1 MNGDVE
7 MSNEK
12 KNLISLSE
20 LDQLT
25 HRCLTIM
32 SLMDRLAGRV
42 QNGAPEDDDPGKDN
56 DMQHAARMAR
66 ELMGSV
72 RKIKLASLMYE
83 RTLICVSG
91 MQGAGKTTLMKHF
104 YGLDDDC
111 LNISLERGEEIP
123 VFITEKKDMT
133 ADKKPE
139 LYAIQIMKDAH
150 GEYHQQEL
158 EMSPEEFRNASKG
171 TNAATLYLELRVP
184 YKHTRNEKTS
194 FVLLPGFEAR
204 KSYRETLVDFAISSS
219 NAAIFAF
226 DGRLLSQQD
235 NYRHLKDLAEK
246 FGAHIIY
253 AITRSDSAVDGNAA
267 VRETFMQE
275 MKIENK
281 NQVVCTGAYAEPE
294 MNEEWI
300 RQLYN
305 AIVLYGYPSIRSQE
319 NNIDYLKDE
328 IDVIRGKLS
337 EIEEILETTD
347 DGDIVSHANDKLLR
361 QFDEALANQVKQ
373 YQTKLKEEY
382 GKGAKKSREM
392 LSRKFD
398 EQNGKLHSLRK
409 AILGVSKADME
420 AAEQIVKDSLYEHE
434 EGYTCKRVLVPE
446 RCRMEALKKSLRTL
460 EDPQNASLPKLL
472 SIDEDVHGQRHL
484 TKDNKQNL
492 EVPQS
497 LYSLLQKPSGKN
509 EPSFV
514 PENVSSRRLMA
525 SLVEIGTYYYSMSCY
540 DAMAKD
546 IGAEEY
552 KPCEGRQISWE
563 EVEQSAKSASDFVLG
578 VGAAA
583 AGLHDAGR
591 TSKEAGGEITEEQR
605 KTSEMLYDN
614 YQQSS
619 SVQKFSVGLAGMT
632 GMDLIGDAQL
642 NLIPQIASSFGVSVG
657 VVATVAGG
665 ALAAGAAIAI
675 GRDITRI
682 QCDDYGRARVALD
695 TIYDKLEEDAI
706 EDYKAKMAMIRGRL
720 EENLIDTDSSSRKT
734 QQIYN
739 VKKQI
744 NAARDLL
751 DELADRCTEKLEEN
765 FL

>member
-12 KNLISLSE
+12 KELISLSE

-32 SLMDRLAGRV
+32 SLMDRLAGHV

-123 VFITEKKDMT
+123 VFITEKEDMT

-139 LYAIQIMKDAH
+139 LYAIRIMKDAN
-150 GEYHQQEL
+150 GEYHQQEV

-171 TNAATLYLELRVP
+171 TDAATLYLELRVP
-184 YKHTRNEKTS
+184 YKHTGNEKTS

-219 NAAIFAF
+219 DAAIFAF

-235 NYRHLKDLAEK
+235 NYRHLKELAEK

-267 VRETFMQE
+267 VRETFRQE
-275 MKIENK
+275 MKIKNE
-281 NQVVCTGAYAEPE
+281 NQVVCTGAYAEPK

-300 RQLYN
+300 RQLAN
-305 AIVLYGYPSIRSQE
+305 AINLYGCTSIRSQE

-382 GKGAKKSREM
+382 GEGAKKSRDM

-420 AAEQIVKDSLYEHE
+420 AAEQIVKDSLYENG

-472 SIDEDVHGQRHL
+472 SIDEDEHGQRYL
-484 TKDNKQNL
+484 TEDKQNL

-497 LYSLLQKPSGKN
+497 LYSLIQKPSGKN

-514 PENVSSRRLMA
+514 PENVSSRQLMA

-552 KPCEGRQISWE
+552 KPCEDQISWE
-563 EVEQSAKSASDFVLG
+563 EVEQSAKRASDFVLG

-583 AGLHDAGR
+583 ARLHDAGR

-605 KTSEMLYDN
+605 KTSEMLCDN

-619 SVQKFSVGLAGMT
+619 SVQKFSVGLVGMT
-632 GMDLIGDAQL
+632 GMDLIGDAKL

-695 TIYDKLEEDAI
+695 TIYDKLEEDAV

-720 EENLIDTDSSSRKT
+720 EENLIDMDSSSRKT

>member
-12 KNLISLSE
+12 KELISLSE

-219 NAAIFAF
+219 DAAIFAF

-235 NYRHLKDLAEK
+235 NYRHLKELAEK

-552 KPCEGRQISWE
+552 KPCEGQISWE

>member
-1 MNGDVE
+1 

-12 KNLISLSE
+12 KELISLSE

-66 ELMGSV
+66 ELMDSV
-72 RKIKLASLMYE
+72 RKIKIASLMYE

-123 VFITEKKDMT
+123 VFITEKEGMP

-139 LYAIQIMKDAH
+139 LYAIRIMKDAH

-158 EMSPEEFRNASKG
+158 EMSPEEFRDASKG
-171 TNAATLYLELRVP
+171 KNAATLYLELRVP
-184 YKHTRNEKTS
+184 YKHTTNEKTS

-219 NAAIFAF
+219 DAAIFAF

-235 NYRHLKDLAEK
+235 NYRHLKELAEK

-253 AITRSDSAVDGNAA
+253 AITRSDSAVDGNAT

-275 MKIENK
+275 MKIENE

-300 RQLYN
+300 RQLAN
-305 AIVLYGYPSIRSQE
+305 AINLYGCTSIRSQE

-382 GKGAKKSREM
+382 GKGAKKSQDM
-392 LSRKFD
+392 LSHKFD
-398 EQNGKLHSLRK
+398 ERNGKLHSLRK

-460 EDPQNASLPKLL
+460 ENPQNASLPKLL
-472 SIDEDVHGQRHL
+472 SIDEDVHGQRYL
-484 TKDNKQNL
+484 TDDKQNL

-552 KPCEGRQISWE
+552 KPCEDQISWE
-563 EVEQSAKSASDFVLG
+563 NVEQSAKHASDFVLG

-583 AGLHDAGR
+583 ARLHDAGR

-605 KTSEMLYDN
+605 KTSEMLCDN

-619 SVQKFSVGLAGMT
+619 SVQKFSVGLVGMT

-642 NLIPQIASSFGVSVG
+642 NLIPQIASSFGVSIG

-695 TIYDKLEEDAI
+695 TIYDKLEEDAV

>member
-12 KNLISLSE
+12 KELISLSE

-72 RKIKLASLMYE
+72 RKIKIASLMYE

-123 VFITEKKDMT
+123 VFITEKEGMP

-139 LYAIQIMKDAH
+139 LYAIRIMKDAH

-158 EMSPEEFRNASKG
+158 EMSPEEFRDASKG
-171 TNAATLYLELRVP
+171 KNAATLYLELRVP
-184 YKHTRNEKTS
+184 YKHTTNEKTS

-219 NAAIFAF
+219 DAAIFAF

-235 NYRHLKDLAEK
+235 NYRHLKELAEK

-275 MKIENK
+275 MKIENE

-300 RQLYN
+300 RQLAN
-305 AIVLYGYPSIRSQE
+305 AINLYGCTSIRSQE

-382 GKGAKKSREM
+382 GKGAKKSQDM
-392 LSRKFD
+392 LSHKFD
-398 EQNGKLHSLRK
+398 ERNGKLHSLRK

-460 EDPQNASLPKLL
+460 ENPQNASLPKLL
-472 SIDEDVHGQRHL
+472 SIDEDVHGQRYL
-484 TKDNKQNL
+484 TDDKQNL

-552 KPCEGRQISWE
+552 KPCEDQISWE
-563 EVEQSAKSASDFVLG
+563 NVEQSAKHASDFVLG

-583 AGLHDAGR
+583 ARLHDAGR

-605 KTSEMLYDN
+605 KNE
-614 YQQSS
+614 
-619 SVQKFSVGLAGMT
+619 
-632 GMDLIGDAQL
+632 
-642 NLIPQIASSFGVSVG
+642 
-657 VVATVAGG
+657 
-665 ALAAGAAIAI
+665 
-675 GRDITRI
+675 
-682 QCDDYGRARVALD
+682 
-695 TIYDKLEEDAI
+695 
-706 EDYKAKMAMIRGRL
+706 
-720 EENLIDTDSSSRKT
+720 
-734 QQIYN
+734 
-739 VKKQI
+739 
-744 NAARDLL
+744 
-751 DELADRCTEKLEEN
+751 
-765 FL
+765 

>member
-32 SLMDRLAGRV
+32 SLMDRLVGRV

-123 VFITEKKDMT
+123 VFITEKEDMT

-139 LYAIQIMKDAH
+139 LYAIQIMKDTH

-235 NYRHLKDLAEK
+235 NYRHLKELAEK

-275 MKIENK
+275 MKIENE
-281 NQVVCTGAYAEPE
+281 NQVVCTGAYVEPK

-305 AIVLYGYPSIRSQE
+305 AIILYGCPSIRSQE

-382 GKGAKKSREM
+382 EKGAEKSRDM
-392 LSRKFD
+392 LSKKFD
-398 EQNGKLHSLRK
+398 ERNGKLHSLRK

-472 SIDEDVHGQRHL
+472 SIDENEDGHRYL
-484 TKDNKQNL
+484 TKDKQNL

-514 PENVSSRRLMA
+514 PENVSSRKLMA

-552 KPCEGRQISWE
+552 KPCEDQISWE

-583 AGLHDAGR
+583 ARLHDAGR

-695 TIYDKLEEDAI
+695 TIYDKLEEDAV

>member
-12 KNLISLSE
+12 KELISLSE

-32 SLMDRLAGRV
+32 SLMDRLAGYV

-139 LYAIQIMKDAH
+139 LYAIQIMKDEK

-158 EMSPEEFRNASKG
+158 EMSPEEFRDASKG

-219 NAAIFAF
+219 DAAIFAF

-235 NYRHLKDLAEK
+235 NYRHLKELAEK

-275 MKIENK
+275 MKIENE

-300 RQLYN
+300 RQLCN
-305 AIVLYGYPSIRSQE
+305 AINLYGCTSIRSQE

-347 DGDIVSHANDKLLR
+347 DGDIVSHTNDKLLR

-382 GKGAKKSREM
+382 GKGAEKSRAM
-392 LSRKFD
+392 LSPKFD
-398 EQNGKLHSLRK
+398 ARNGKLHSLRK

-420 AAEQIVKDSLYEHE
+420 AAEQIVKDSLYENE

-472 SIDEDVHGQRHL
+472 SIDENEDGHRYL
-484 TKDNKQNL
+484 TDDEQNL
-492 EVPQS
+492 EVPQT
-497 LYSLLQKPSGKN
+497 LYSLIQKPSGKN

-552 KPCEGRQISWE
+552 KPCEDQISWE
-563 EVEQSAKSASDFVLG
+563 DVEQSAKHASDFVLG

-583 AGLHDAGR
+583 ARLHDAGR

-605 KTSEMLYDN
+605 KTSEILCDN

-619 SVQKFSVGLAGMT
+619 SVQKFSVGLVGMT
-632 GMDLIGDAQL
+632 GMDLIGDAKL
-642 NLIPQIASSFGVSVG
+642 NLIPQIASSFGVSIG

-695 TIYDKLEEDAI
+695 TIYDKLEEDAV

>member
-12 KNLISLSE
+12 KELISLSE

-32 SLMDRLAGRV
+32 SLMDRLAGCV

-123 VFITEKKDMT
+123 VFITEKEDMT

-139 LYAIQIMKDAH
+139 LYAIQIMKDTH

-235 NYRHLKDLAEK
+235 NYRHLKELAEK

-275 MKIENK
+275 MKIENE
-281 NQVVCTGAYAEPE
+281 NQVVCTGAYVEPK

-305 AIVLYGYPSIRSQE
+305 AIILYGCPSIRSQE

-382 GKGAKKSREM
+382 EKGAEKSRDM
-392 LSRKFD
+392 LSKKFD
-398 EQNGKLHSLRK
+398 ERNGKLHSLRK

-472 SIDEDVHGQRHL
+472 SIDENEDGHRYL
-484 TKDNKQNL
+484 TKDKQNL

-514 PENVSSRRLMA
+514 PENVSSRKLMA

-552 KPCEGRQISWE
+552 KPCEDQISWE

-583 AGLHDAGR
+583 ARLHDAGR

-695 TIYDKLEEDAI
+695 TIYDKLEEDAV

>member
-1 MNGDVE
+1 

-382 GKGAKKSREM
+382 GKGAKKSRDM
-392 LSRKFD
+392 LSHKFD
-398 EQNGKLHSLRK
+398 ERNGKLHSLRK

>member
-12 KNLISLSE
+12 KELISLSE

-42 QNGAPEDDDPGKDN
+42 QNDAPEDDDPGKDN

-123 VFITEKKDMT
+123 VFITEKEDMT

-139 LYAIQIMKDAH
+139 LYAIRIMKDAH

-171 TNAATLYLELRVP
+171 TDAATLYLELRVP

-219 NAAIFAF
+219 DAAIFAF

-235 NYRHLKDLAEK
+235 NYRHLKELAEK

-267 VRETFMQE
+267 VRETFIQE

-294 MNEEWI
+294 MNEDWI
-300 RQLYN
+300 QQLAN
-305 AIVLYGYPSIRSQE
+305 AINLYGCTSIRSQE

-420 AAEQIVKDSLYEHE
+420 AAEQIVKDSLYENE

-472 SIDEDVHGQRHL
+472 SIDEDAHGQRYL
-484 TKDNKQNL
+484 TEDKQNL

-497 LYSLLQKPSGKN
+497 LYSLIQKPSGKN

-514 PENVSSRRLMA
+514 PENVSSRQLMA

-552 KPCEGRQISWE
+552 KPCEDQISWE
-563 EVEQSAKSASDFVLG
+563 EVEQSAKRASDFVLG

-583 AGLHDAGR
+583 ARLHDAGR

-605 KTSEMLYDN
+605 KTSEMLCDN

-619 SVQKFSVGLAGMT
+619 SVQKFSVGLVGMT
-632 GMDLIGDAQL
+632 GMDLIGDAKL

-695 TIYDKLEEDAI
+695 TIYDKLEEDAV

>member
-1 MNGDVE
+1 

-12 KNLISLSE
+12 KELISLSE

-72 RKIKLASLMYE
+72 RKIKIASLMYE

-123 VFITEKKDMT
+123 VFITEKEGMP

-139 LYAIQIMKDAH
+139 LYAIRIMKDAH

-158 EMSPEEFRNASKG
+158 EMSPEEFRDASKG
-171 TNAATLYLELRVP
+171 KNAATLYLELRVP
-184 YKHTRNEKTS
+184 YKHTTNEKTS

-219 NAAIFAF
+219 DAAIFAF

-235 NYRHLKDLAEK
+235 NYRHLKELAEK

-275 MKIENK
+275 MKIENE

-300 RQLYN
+300 RQLAN
-305 AIVLYGYPSIRSQE
+305 AINLYGCTSIRSQE

-382 GKGAKKSREM
+382 GKGAKKSQDM
-392 LSRKFD
+392 LSHKFD
-398 EQNGKLHSLRK
+398 ERNGKLHSLRK

-460 EDPQNASLPKLL
+460 ENPQNASLPKLL
-472 SIDEDVHGQRHL
+472 SIDEDVHGQRYL
-484 TKDNKQNL
+484 TDDKQNL

-552 KPCEGRQISWE
+552 KPCEDQISWE
-563 EVEQSAKSASDFVLG
+563 NVEQSAKHASDFVLG

-583 AGLHDAGR
+583 ARLHDAGR
-591 TSKEAGGEITEEQR
+591 TSKEAGGEITEEQ
-605 KTSEMLYDN
+605 
-614 YQQSS
+614 
-619 SVQKFSVGLAGMT
+619 
-632 GMDLIGDAQL
+632 
-642 NLIPQIASSFGVSVG
+642 
-657 VVATVAGG
+657 
-665 ALAAGAAIAI
+665 
-675 GRDITRI
+675 
-682 QCDDYGRARVALD
+682 
-695 TIYDKLEEDAI
+695 
-706 EDYKAKMAMIRGRL
+706 
-720 EENLIDTDSSSRKT
+720 
-734 QQIYN
+734 
-739 VKKQI
+739 
-744 NAARDLL
+744 
-751 DELADRCTEKLEEN
+751 
-765 FL
+765 

>member
-12 KNLISLSE
+12 KELISLSE

-32 SLMDRLAGRV
+32 SLMDRLAGCV

-123 VFITEKKDMT
+123 VFITEKDDMP

-139 LYAIQIMKDAH
+139 LYAIRIMKDEK

-158 EMSPEEFRNASKG
+158 EMSPEEFRDASKG
-171 TNAATLYLELRVP
+171 KDAATLYLELRVP
-184 YKHTRNEKTS
+184 HKHAGNEKTS

-235 NYRHLKDLAEK
+235 NYRHLKELAEK

-275 MKIENK
+275 MKIENE
-281 NQVVCTGAYAEPE
+281 NQVVCTGAYTEPK

-300 RQLYN
+300 RQLHN
-305 AIVLYGYPSIRSQE
+305 AIILYGRPSIGSQE

-382 GKGAKKSREM
+382 GEGAKKSQAM
-392 LSRKFD
+392 LSHKFD
-398 EQNGKLHSLRK
+398 ERNGKLHSLRK

-420 AAEQIVKDSLYEHE
+420 AAEQIVKDSLYENE

-472 SIDEDVHGQRHL
+472 SIDEDAHGQRYL
-484 TKDNKQNL
+484 TDNKQNL

-497 LYSLLQKPSGKN
+497 LYSLIQKPSGKN

-514 PENVSSRRLMA
+514 PENVSSRQLMA

-552 KPCEGRQISWE
+552 KPCEDQISWE
-563 EVEQSAKSASDFVLG
+563 EVEQSAKRASDFVLG

-583 AGLHDAGR
+583 ARLHDAGR

-605 KTSEMLYDN
+605 KTSEMLCDN

-619 SVQKFSVGLAGMT
+619 SVQKFSVGLVGMT
-632 GMDLIGDAQL
+632 GMDLIGDAKL
-642 NLIPQIASSFGVSVG
+642 NLIPQIASSFGVSIG

-720 EENLIDTDSSSRKT
+720 EENLIDMDSSSRKT

>member
-1 MNGDVE
+1 

-12 KNLISLSE
+12 KELISLSE

-72 RKIKLASLMYE
+72 RKIKIASLMYE

-123 VFITEKKDMT
+123 VFITEKEGMP

-139 LYAIQIMKDAH
+139 LYAIRIMKDAH

-158 EMSPEEFRNASKG
+158 EMSPEEFRDASKG
-171 TNAATLYLELRVP
+171 KNAATLYLELRVP
-184 YKHTRNEKTS
+184 YKHTTNEKTS

-219 NAAIFAF
+219 DAAIFAF

-235 NYRHLKDLAEK
+235 NYRHLKELAEK

-275 MKIENK
+275 MKIENE

-300 RQLYN
+300 RQLAN
-305 AIVLYGYPSIRSQE
+305 AINLYGCTSIRSQE

-382 GKGAKKSREM
+382 GKGAKKSQDM
-392 LSRKFD
+392 LSHKFD
-398 EQNGKLHSLRK
+398 ERNGKLHSLRK

-460 EDPQNASLPKLL
+460 ENPQNASLPKLL
-472 SIDEDVHGQRHL
+472 SIDEDVHGQRYL
-484 TKDNKQNL
+484 TDDKQNL

-552 KPCEGRQISWE
+552 KPCEDHISWE
-563 EVEQSAKSASDFVLG
+563 NVEQSAKHASDFVLG

-583 AGLHDAGR
+583 ARLHDAGR

-605 KTSEMLYDN
+605 KTSEMLCDN

-619 SVQKFSVGLAGMT
+619 SVQKFSVGLVGMT

-642 NLIPQIASSFGVSVG
+642 NLIPQIASSFGVSIG

-695 TIYDKLEEDAI
+695 TIYDKLEEDAV

>member
-1 MNGDVE
+1 

-123 VFITEKKDMT
+123 VFITEKEDMT

-139 LYAIQIMKDAH
+139 LYAIQIMKDTH

-235 NYRHLKDLAEK
+235 NYRHLKELAEK

-275 MKIENK
+275 MKIENE
-281 NQVVCTGAYAEPE
+281 NQVVCTGAYVEPK

-305 AIVLYGYPSIRSQE
+305 AIILYGCPSIRSQE

-382 GKGAKKSREM
+382 EKGAEKSRDM
-392 LSRKFD
+392 LSKKFD
-398 EQNGKLHSLRK
+398 ERNGKLHSLRK

-472 SIDEDVHGQRHL
+472 SIDENEDGHRYL
-484 TKDNKQNL
+484 TKDKQNL

-514 PENVSSRRLMA
+514 PENVSSRKLMA

-552 KPCEGRQISWE
+552 KPCEDQISWE

-583 AGLHDAGR
+583 ARLHDAGR

-695 TIYDKLEEDAI
+695 TIYDKLEEDAV

>member
-12 KNLISLSE
+12 KELISLSE

-42 QNGAPEDDDPGKDN
+42 QNDAPEDDDPGKDN

-123 VFITEKKDMT
+123 VFITEKEDMT

-139 LYAIQIMKDAH
+139 LYAIRIMKDAH

-171 TNAATLYLELRVP
+171 TDAATLYLELRVP

-219 NAAIFAF
+219 DAAIFAF

-235 NYRHLKDLAEK
+235 NYRHLKELAEK

-294 MNEEWI
+294 MNEDWI
-300 RQLYN
+300 QQLAN
-305 AIVLYGYPSIRSQE
+305 AINLYGCTSIRSQE

-420 AAEQIVKDSLYEHE
+420 AAEQIVKDSLYENE

-472 SIDEDVHGQRHL
+472 SIDEDAHGQRYL
-484 TKDNKQNL
+484 TEDKQNL

-497 LYSLLQKPSGKN
+497 LYSLIQKPSGKN

-514 PENVSSRRLMA
+514 PENVSSRQLMA

-552 KPCEGRQISWE
+552 KPCEDQFSWE
-563 EVEQSAKSASDFVLG
+563 EVEQSAKRASDFVLG

-583 AGLHDAGR
+583 ARLHDAGR

-605 KTSEMLYDN
+605 KTSEMLCDN

-619 SVQKFSVGLAGMT
+619 SVQKFSVGLVGMT
-632 GMDLIGDAQL
+632 GMDLIGDAKL

-695 TIYDKLEEDAI
+695 TIYDKLEEDAV

>member
-1 MNGDVE
+1 

-12 KNLISLSE
+12 KELISLSE

-32 SLMDRLAGRV
+32 SLMDRLAGHV

-123 VFITEKKDMT
+123 VFITEKEDMT

-139 LYAIQIMKDAH
+139 LYAIQIMKDAN

-184 YKHTRNEKTS
+184 YKHTGNEKTS

-219 NAAIFAF
+219 DAAIFAF

-235 NYRHLKDLAEK
+235 NYRHLKELAEK

-275 MKIENK
+275 MKIENE
-281 NQVVCTGAYAEPE
+281 NQVVCTGAYAEPK

-300 RQLYN
+300 RQLAN
-305 AIVLYGYPSIRSQE
+305 AINLYGCTSIRSQE

-382 GKGAKKSREM
+382 GKGAEKSRAM
-392 LSRKFD
+392 LSPKFD
-398 EQNGKLHSLRK
+398 ERNGKLHSLRK

-420 AAEQIVKDSLYEHE
+420 AAEQIVKDSLYENE

-446 RCRMEALKKSLRTL
+446 RCRMEALKQSLRTL
-460 EDPQNASLPKLL
+460 ENPQNASLPKLL
-472 SIDEDVHGQRHL
+472 SIDENEDGHRYL
-484 TKDNKQNL
+484 TKDKQNL

-514 PENVSSRRLMA
+514 PENVSSRKLMA

-552 KPCEGRQISWE
+552 KPCEDQISWE
-563 EVEQSAKSASDFVLG
+563 DVEQSAKRASDFVLG

-583 AGLHDAGR
+583 ARLHDAGR
-591 TSKEAGGEITEEQR
+591 TSKETGGEITEEQR
-605 KTSEMLYDN
+605 KTSEMLCDN

-619 SVQKFSVGLAGMT
+619 SVQKFSVGLVGMT

-642 NLIPQIASSFGVSVG
+642 NLIPQIASSFGVSIG

-665 ALAAGAAIAI
+665 ALAAGAAVAI

>member
-1 MNGDVE
+1 

-12 KNLISLSE
+12 KELISLSE

-72 RKIKLASLMYE
+72 RKIKIASLMYE

-123 VFITEKKDMT
+123 VFITEKEGMP

-139 LYAIQIMKDAH
+139 LYAIRIMKDAH

-158 EMSPEEFRNASKG
+158 EMSPEEFRDASKG
-171 TNAATLYLELRVP
+171 KNAATLYLELRVP
-184 YKHTRNEKTS
+184 YKHTTNEKTS

-219 NAAIFAF
+219 DAAIFAF

-235 NYRHLKDLAEK
+235 NYRHLKELAEK

-275 MKIENK
+275 MKIENE

-300 RQLYN
+300 RQLAN
-305 AIVLYGYPSIRSQE
+305 AINLYGCTSIRSQE

-382 GKGAKKSREM
+382 GKGAKKSQDM
-392 LSRKFD
+392 LSHKFD
-398 EQNGKLHSLRK
+398 ERNGKLHSLRK

-460 EDPQNASLPKLL
+460 ENPQNASLPKLL
-472 SIDEDVHGQRHL
+472 SIDEDVPAFFFFQ
-484 TKDNKQNL
+484 Q
-492 EVPQS
+492 
-497 LYSLLQKPSGKN
+497 
-509 EPSFV
+509 
-514 PENVSSRRLMA
+514 
-525 SLVEIGTYYYSMSCY
+525 
-540 DAMAKD
+540 
-546 IGAEEY
+546 
-552 KPCEGRQISWE
+552 
-563 EVEQSAKSASDFVLG
+563 
-578 VGAAA
+578 
-583 AGLHDAGR
+583 LH
-591 TSKEAGGEITEEQR
+591 
-605 KTSEMLYDN
+605 
-614 YQQSS
+614 
-619 SVQKFSVGLAGMT
+619 
-632 GMDLIGDAQL
+632 
-642 NLIPQIASSFGVSVG
+642 
-657 VVATVAGG
+657 
-665 ALAAGAAIAI
+665 
-675 GRDITRI
+675 
-682 QCDDYGRARVALD
+682 RAV
-695 TIYDKLEEDAI
+695 
-706 EDYKAKMAMIRGRL
+706 
-720 EENLIDTDSSSRKT
+720 
-734 QQIYN
+734 
-739 VKKQI
+739 
-744 NAARDLL
+744 
-751 DELADRCTEKLEEN
+751 
-765 FL
+765 

>member
-1 MNGDVE
+1 

-12 KNLISLSE
+12 KELISLSE

-32 SLMDRLAGRV
+32 SLMDRLAGCV

-123 VFITEKKDMT
+123 VFITEKEDMT

-139 LYAIQIMKDAH
+139 LYAIQIMKDTH

-235 NYRHLKDLAEK
+235 NYRHLKELAEK

-275 MKIENK
+275 MKIENE
-281 NQVVCTGAYAEPE
+281 NQVVCTGAYVEPK

-305 AIVLYGYPSIRSQE
+305 AIILYGCPSIRSQE

-382 GKGAKKSREM
+382 EKGAEKSRDM
-392 LSRKFD
+392 LSKKFD
-398 EQNGKLHSLRK
+398 ERNGKLHSLRK

-472 SIDEDVHGQRHL
+472 SIDENEDGHRYL
-484 TKDNKQNL
+484 TKDKQNL

-514 PENVSSRRLMA
+514 PENVSSRKLMA

-552 KPCEGRQISWE
+552 KPCEDQISWE

-583 AGLHDAGR
+583 ARLHDAGR

-665 ALAAGAAIAI
+665 ALATGAAIAI

-695 TIYDKLEEDAI
+695 TIYDKLEEDAV

>member
-1 MNGDVE
+1 

-32 SLMDRLAGRV
+32 SLMDRLAGCV

-123 VFITEKKDMT
+123 VFITEKEDMP

-139 LYAIQIMKDAH
+139 LYAIRIMKDKNE
-150 GEYHQQEL
+150 EYHQQEL

-171 TNAATLYLELRVP
+171 RDAATLYLELRVP
-184 YKHTRNEKTS
+184 HKHGGNEKTS

-219 NAAIFAF
+219 DAAIFAF

-235 NYRHLKDLAEK
+235 NYRHLKELAEK

-275 MKIENK
+275 MKIENE

-300 RQLYN
+300 RQLDN
-305 AIVLYGYPSIRSQE
+305 AIKLYGCTSMQSQE

-347 DGDIVSHANDKLLR
+347 DGDIVSHANDKFLR

-382 GKGAKKSREM
+382 GKGAKKSRDM
-392 LSRKFD
+392 LSHKFD
-398 EQNGKLHSLRK
+398 ERNGKLHSLRK

-420 AAEQIVKDSLYEHE
+420 AAEQIVKDSLYEYEHE

-472 SIDEDVHGQRHL
+472 SMDEERHL
-484 TKDNKQNL
+484 T
-492 EVPQS
+492 
-497 LYSLLQKPSGKN
+497 
-509 EPSFV
+509 
-514 PENVSSRRLMA
+514 
-525 SLVEIGTYYYSMSCY
+525 
-540 DAMAKD
+540 
-546 IGAEEY
+546 
-552 KPCEGRQISWE
+552 
-563 EVEQSAKSASDFVLG
+563 
-578 VGAAA
+578 
-583 AGLHDAGR
+583 
-591 TSKEAGGEITEEQR
+591 
-605 KTSEMLYDN
+605 
-614 YQQSS
+614 
-619 SVQKFSVGLAGMT
+619 
-632 GMDLIGDAQL
+632 
-642 NLIPQIASSFGVSVG
+642 
-657 VVATVAGG
+657 
-665 ALAAGAAIAI
+665 ALFIH
-675 GRDITRI
+675 
-682 QCDDYGRARVALD
+682 
-695 TIYDKLEEDAI
+695 
-706 EDYKAKMAMIRGRL
+706 
-720 EENLIDTDSSSRKT
+720 
-734 QQIYN
+734 
-739 VKKQI
+739 
-744 NAARDLL
+744 
-751 DELADRCTEKLEEN
+751 
-765 FL
+765 

>member
-123 VFITEKKDMT
+123 VFITEKEDMT

-139 LYAIQIMKDAH
+139 LYAIQIMKDTH

-235 NYRHLKDLAEK
+235 NYRHLKELAEK

-275 MKIENK
+275 MKIENE
-281 NQVVCTGAYAEPE
+281 NQVVCTGAYVEPK

-305 AIVLYGYPSIRSQE
+305 AIILYGCPSIRSQE

-382 GKGAKKSREM
+382 EKGAEKSRDM
-392 LSRKFD
+392 LSKKFD
-398 EQNGKLHSLRK
+398 ERNGKLHSLRK

-472 SIDEDVHGQRHL
+472 SIDENEDGHRYL
-484 TKDNKQNL
+484 TKDKQNL

-514 PENVSSRRLMA
+514 PENVSSRKLMA

-552 KPCEGRQISWE
+552 KPCEDQISWE

-583 AGLHDAGR
+583 ARLHDAGR

-695 TIYDKLEEDAI
+695 TIYDKLEEDAV

>member
-32 SLMDRLAGRV
+32 SLMDRLAGCV

-123 VFITEKKDMT
+123 VFITEKEDMP

-139 LYAIQIMKDAH
+139 LYAIRIMKDKNE
-150 GEYHQQEL
+150 EYHQQEL

-171 TNAATLYLELRVP
+171 RDAATLYLELRVP
-184 YKHTRNEKTS
+184 HKHGGNEKTS

-219 NAAIFAF
+219 DAAIFAF

-235 NYRHLKDLAEK
+235 NYRHLKELAEK

-275 MKIENK
+275 MKIENE

-300 RQLYN
+300 RQLDN
-305 AIVLYGYPSIRSQE
+305 AIKLYGCTSMQSQE

-347 DGDIVSHANDKLLR
+347 DGDIVSHANDKFLR

-382 GKGAKKSREM
+382 GKGAKKSRDM
-392 LSRKFD
+392 LSHKFD
-398 EQNGKLHSLRK
+398 ERNGKLHSLRK

-420 AAEQIVKDSLYEHE
+420 AAEQIVKDSLYEYEHE

-446 RCRMEALKKSLRTL
+446 RCRMEALKKSLLTL

-472 SIDEDVHGQRHL
+472 SIPILSTPPSVPIQR
-484 TKDNKQNL
+484 
-492 EVPQS
+492 
-497 LYSLLQKPSGKN
+497 
-509 EPSFV
+509 
-514 PENVSSRRLMA
+514 
-525 SLVEIGTYYYSMSCY
+525 
-540 DAMAKD
+540 
-546 IGAEEY
+546 
-552 KPCEGRQISWE
+552 
-563 EVEQSAKSASDFVLG
+563 
-578 VGAAA
+578 
-583 AGLHDAGR
+583 
-591 TSKEAGGEITEEQR
+591 
-605 KTSEMLYDN
+605 
-614 YQQSS
+614 
-619 SVQKFSVGLAGMT
+619 
-632 GMDLIGDAQL
+632 
-642 NLIPQIASSFGVSVG
+642 
-657 VVATVAGG
+657 
-665 ALAAGAAIAI
+665 
-675 GRDITRI
+675 
-682 QCDDYGRARVALD
+682 
-695 TIYDKLEEDAI
+695 
-706 EDYKAKMAMIRGRL
+706 
-720 EENLIDTDSSSRKT
+720 
-734 QQIYN
+734 
-739 VKKQI
+739 
-744 NAARDLL
+744 
-751 DELADRCTEKLEEN
+751 
-765 FL
+765 

>member
-1 MNGDVE
+1 
-7 MSNEK
+7 
-12 KNLISLSE
+12 
-20 LDQLT
+20 
-25 HRCLTIM
+25 
-32 SLMDRLAGRV
+32 
-42 QNGAPEDDDPGKDN
+42 
-56 DMQHAARMAR
+56 
-66 ELMGSV
+66 
-72 RKIKLASLMYE
+72 
-83 RTLICVSG
+83 
-91 MQGAGKTTLMKHF
+91 
-104 YGLDDDC
+104 
-111 LNISLERGEEIP
+111 
-123 VFITEKKDMT
+123 
-133 ADKKPE
+133 
-139 LYAIQIMKDAH
+139 
-150 GEYHQQEL
+150 
-158 EMSPEEFRNASKG
+158 
-171 TNAATLYLELRVP
+171 
-184 YKHTRNEKTS
+184 
-194 FVLLPGFEAR
+194 
-204 KSYRETLVDFAISSS
+204 
-219 NAAIFAF
+219 
-226 DGRLLSQQD
+226 
-235 NYRHLKDLAEK
+235 
-246 FGAHIIY
+246 
-253 AITRSDSAVDGNAA
+253 
-267 VRETFMQE
+267 
-275 MKIENK
+275 
-281 NQVVCTGAYAEPE
+281 
-294 MNEEWI
+294 
-300 RQLYN
+300 
-305 AIVLYGYPSIRSQE
+305 
-319 NNIDYLKDE
+319 
-328 IDVIRGKLS
+328 
-337 EIEEILETTD
+337 
-347 DGDIVSHANDKLLR
+347 
-361 QFDEALANQVKQ
+361 
-373 YQTKLKEEY
+373 
-382 GKGAKKSREM
+382 M
-392 LSRKFD
+392 LSHKFD
-398 EQNGKLHSLRK
+398 ERNGKLHSLRK

-446 RCRMEALKKSLRTL
+446 RCRMEALKKSLRTS
-460 EDPQNASLPKLL
+460 ENPQNASLPKRL
-472 SIDEDVHGQRHL
+472 SIDEDVHGQRYL
-484 TKDNKQNL
+484 TDDKQNL

-552 KPCEGRQISWE
+552 KPCEDQISWE
-563 EVEQSAKSASDFVLG
+563 NVEQSAKHASDFVLG

-583 AGLHDAGR
+583 ARLHDAGR

-605 KTSEMLYDN
+605 KTSEMLCDN

-619 SVQKFSVGLAGMT
+619 SVQKFSVGLVGMT

-642 NLIPQIASSFGVSVG
+642 NLIPQIASSFGVSIG

-695 TIYDKLEEDAI
+695 TIYDKLEEDAV

>member
-1 MNGDVE
+1 

-12 KNLISLSE
+12 KELISLSE

-32 SLMDRLAGRV
+32 SLMDRLAGCV

-139 LYAIQIMKDAH
+139 LYAIQIMKDEK

-171 TNAATLYLELRVP
+171 TNAATMYLELRVP
-184 YKHTRNEKTS
+184 YKHTKNEKTS

-235 NYRHLKDLAEK
+235 NYRHLKELAEK

-275 MKIENK
+275 MKIKNE
-281 NQVVCTGAYAEPE
+281 NQVVCTGAYAEPK

-300 RQLYN
+300 RQLAN
-305 AIVLYGYPSIRSQE
+305 AINLYGYPSIRSQE

-382 GKGAKKSREM
+382 GKGAKKSRDM
-392 LSRKFD
+392 LSPKFD
-398 EQNGKLHSLRK
+398 ERNGKLHSLRK

-420 AAEQIVKDSLYEHE
+420 AAEQIVKDSLYENE

-472 SIDEDVHGQRHL
+472 SIDEDAHGQRYL
-484 TKDNKQNL
+484 TDNKQNL

-552 KPCEGRQISWE
+552 KPCEDQISWE
-563 EVEQSAKSASDFVLG
+563 DVEQSAKHASDFVLG

-583 AGLHDAGR
+583 ARLHDAGR

-605 KTSEMLYDN
+605 KTSEMLRDN

-619 SVQKFSVGLAGMT
+619 SVQKFSVGLVGMT
-632 GMDLIGDAQL
+632 GMDLIGDAKL
-642 NLIPQIASSFGVSVG
+642 NLIPQIASSFGVSIG

>member
-1 MNGDVE
+1 

-12 KNLISLSE
+12 KELISLSE

-123 VFITEKKDMT
+123 VFITEKEDMT

-139 LYAIQIMKDAH
+139 LYAIRIMKDAN

-171 TNAATLYLELRVP
+171 TDAATLYLELRVP
-184 YKHTRNEKTS
+184 YKHTGNEKTS

-219 NAAIFAF
+219 DAAIFAF

-235 NYRHLKDLAEK
+235 NYRHLKELAEE

-275 MKIENK
+275 MKIENE
-281 NQVVCTGAYAEPE
+281 NQVVCTGAYAEPN

-300 RQLYN
+300 RQLAN
-305 AIVLYGYPSIRSQE
+305 AINLYGCTSIRSQE

-382 GKGAKKSREM
+382 GEGAKKSRDM

-420 AAEQIVKDSLYEHE
+420 AAEQIVKESLYENE

-472 SIDEDVHGQRHL
+472 SIDEDAHGHRYL
-484 TKDNKQNL
+484 TEDKQNL

-497 LYSLLQKPSGKN
+497 LYSLIQKPSGKN

-514 PENVSSRRLMA
+514 PENVSSRQLMA

-552 KPCEGRQISWE
+552 KPCEDQISWE
-563 EVEQSAKSASDFVLG
+563 EVEQSAKRASDFVLG

-583 AGLHDAGR
+583 ARLHDAGR

-605 KTSEMLYDN
+605 KTSEMLCDN

-619 SVQKFSVGLAGMT
+619 SVQKFSVGLVGMT
-632 GMDLIGDAQL
+632 GMDLIGDAKL

-695 TIYDKLEEDAI
+695 TIYDKLEEDAV

-720 EENLIDTDSSSRKT
+720 EENLIDVDSSSRKT

>member
-12 KNLISLSE
+12 KELISLSE

-66 ELMGSV
+66 ELMDSV
-72 RKIKLASLMYE
+72 RKIKIASLMYE

-123 VFITEKKDMT
+123 VFITEKEGMP

-139 LYAIQIMKDAH
+139 LYAIRIMKDAH

-158 EMSPEEFRNASKG
+158 EMSPEEFRDASKG
-171 TNAATLYLELRVP
+171 KNAATLYLELRVP
-184 YKHTRNEKTS
+184 YKHTTNEKTS

-219 NAAIFAF
+219 DAAIFAF

-235 NYRHLKDLAEK
+235 NYRHLKELAEK

-253 AITRSDSAVDGNAA
+253 AITRSDSAVDGNAT

-275 MKIENK
+275 MKIENE

-300 RQLYN
+300 RQLAN
-305 AIVLYGYPSIRSQE
+305 AINLYGCTSIRSQE

-382 GKGAKKSREM
+382 GKGAKKSQDM
-392 LSRKFD
+392 LSHKFD
-398 EQNGKLHSLRK
+398 ERNGKLHSLRK

-460 EDPQNASLPKLL
+460 ENPQNASLPKLL
-472 SIDEDVHGQRHL
+472 SIDEDVHGQRYL
-484 TKDNKQNL
+484 TDDKQNL

-552 KPCEGRQISWE
+552 KPCEDQISWE
-563 EVEQSAKSASDFVLG
+563 NVEQSAKHASDFVLG

-583 AGLHDAGR
+583 ARLHDAGR

-605 KTSEMLYDN
+605 KTSEMLCDN

-619 SVQKFSVGLAGMT
+619 SVQKFSVGLVGMT

-642 NLIPQIASSFGVSVG
+642 NLIPQIASSFGVSIG

-695 TIYDKLEEDAI
+695 TIYDKLEEDAV

>member
-12 KNLISLSE
+12 KELISLSE

-42 QNGAPEDDDPGKDN
+42 QNDAPEDDDPGKDN

-123 VFITEKKDMT
+123 VFITEKEDMT

-139 LYAIQIMKDAH
+139 LYAIRIMKDAH

-171 TNAATLYLELRVP
+171 TDAAPLYLELRVP

-219 NAAIFAF
+219 DAAIFAF

-235 NYRHLKDLAEK
+235 NYRHLKELAEK

-294 MNEEWI
+294 MNEDWI
-300 RQLYN
+300 QQLAN
-305 AIVLYGYPSIRSQE
+305 AINLYGCTSIRSQE

-420 AAEQIVKDSLYEHE
+420 AAEQIVKDSLYENE

-472 SIDEDVHGQRHL
+472 SIDEDAHGQRYL
-484 TKDNKQNL
+484 TEDKQNL

-497 LYSLLQKPSGKN
+497 LYSLIQKPSGKN

-514 PENVSSRRLMA
+514 PENVSSRQLMA

-552 KPCEGRQISWE
+552 KPCEDQISWE
-563 EVEQSAKSASDFVLG
+563 EVEQSAKRASDFVLG

-583 AGLHDAGR
+583 ARLHDAGR

-605 KTSEMLYDN
+605 KTSEMLCDN

-619 SVQKFSVGLAGMT
+619 SVQKFSVGLVGMT
-632 GMDLIGDAQL
+632 GMDLIGDAKL

-695 TIYDKLEEDAI
+695 TIYDKLEEDAV

>member
-1 MNGDVE
+1 

-12 KNLISLSE
+12 KELISLSE

-123 VFITEKKDMT
+123 VFITEKEGMT

-158 EMSPEEFRNASKG
+158 EMSPEEFRDASKG

-184 YKHTRNEKTS
+184 YKHIGNEKTS

-235 NYRHLKDLAEK
+235 NYRHLKELAEK

-275 MKIENK
+275 MKIKNE
-281 NQVVCTGAYAEPE
+281 NQVVCTGAYAEPK

-373 YQTKLKEEY
+373 YQKKLKEEY
-382 GKGAKKSREM
+382 GKGAEKSRAM
-392 LSRKFD
+392 LSHKFD
-398 EQNGKLHSLRK
+398 ARNGKLHSLRK

-420 AAEQIVKDSLYEHE
+420 AAEQIVKDSLYENE

-446 RCRMEALKKSLRTL
+446 RCRMEALKQSLRTL

-472 SIDEDVHGQRHL
+472 SIDEDEDGHRHL
-484 TKDNKQNL
+484 ADDKQNL
-492 EVPQS
+492 EVPQT
-497 LYSLLQKPSGKN
+497 LYSLIQKPSGKN
-509 EPSFV
+509 EPNSV
-514 PENVSSRRLMA
+514 PENVSSRKLMA

-552 KPCEGRQISWE
+552 KPCEDQISWE
-563 EVEQSAKSASDFVLG
+563 DVEQSAKHASDFILG
-578 VGAAA
+578 VGGAAA
-583 AGLHDAGR
+583 RLHDAGR

-642 NLIPQIASSFGVSVG
+642 NLIPQIASSFGVSIG

>member
-12 KNLISLSE
+12 KELISLSE

-32 SLMDRLAGRV
+32 SLMDRLAGHV

-123 VFITEKKDMT
+123 VFITEKEDMT

-139 LYAIQIMKDAH
+139 LYAIRIMKDAN

-171 TNAATLYLELRVP
+171 TDAATLYLELRVP
-184 YKHTRNEKTS
+184 YKHTGNEKTS

-219 NAAIFAF
+219 DAAIFAF

-235 NYRHLKDLAEK
+235 NYRHLKELAEK

-267 VRETFMQE
+267 VRETFRQE
-275 MKIENK
+275 MKIKNE
-281 NQVVCTGAYAEPE
+281 NQVVCTGAYAEPK

-300 RQLYN
+300 RQLAN
-305 AIVLYGYPSIRSQE
+305 AINLYGCTSIRSQE

-382 GKGAKKSREM
+382 GEGAKKSRDM
-392 LSRKFD
+392 LSLKFD

-420 AAEQIVKDSLYEHE
+420 AAEQIVKDSLYENE

-446 RCRMEALKKSLRTL
+446 RCRMEALKKSLQTL

-472 SIDEDVHGQRHL
+472 SIDEDAHGQRYL
-484 TKDNKQNL
+484 TEDKQNL

-497 LYSLLQKPSGKN
+497 LYSLIQKPSGKN

-514 PENVSSRRLMA
+514 PENVSSRQLMA

-552 KPCEGRQISWE
+552 KPCEDQISWE
-563 EVEQSAKSASDFVLG
+563 EVEQSAKRASDFVLG

-583 AGLHDAGR
+583 ARLHDAGR

-605 KTSEMLYDN
+605 KTSEMLCDN

-619 SVQKFSVGLAGMT
+619 SVQKFSVGLVGMT
-632 GMDLIGDAQL
+632 GMDLIGDAKL

-695 TIYDKLEEDAI
+695 TIYDKLEEDAV

-720 EENLIDTDSSSRKT
+720 EENLIDMDSSSRKT

>member
-1 MNGDVE
+1 

-42 QNGAPEDDDPGKDN
+42 QNDAPEDDDPGKDN

-123 VFITEKKDMT
+123 VFITEKEDMT

-139 LYAIQIMKDAH
+139 LYAIRIMKDAH

-171 TNAATLYLELRVP
+171 TDAATLYLELRVP

-219 NAAIFAF
+219 DAAIFAF

-235 NYRHLKDLAEK
+235 NYRHLKELAEK

-294 MNEEWI
+294 MNEDWI
-300 RQLYN
+300 QQLAN
-305 AIVLYGYPSIRSQE
+305 AINLYGCTSIRSQE

-420 AAEQIVKDSLYEHE
+420 AAEQIVKDSLYENE

-472 SIDEDVHGQRHL
+472 SIDEDAHGQRYL
-484 TKDNKQNL
+484 TEDKQNL

-497 LYSLLQKPSGKN
+497 LYSLIQKPSGKN

-514 PENVSSRRLMA
+514 PENVSSRQLMA

-552 KPCEGRQISWE
+552 KPCEDQISWE
-563 EVEQSAKSASDFVLG
+563 EVEQSAKRASDFVLG

-583 AGLHDAGR
+583 ARLHDAGR

-605 KTSEMLYDN
+605 KTSEMLCDN

-619 SVQKFSVGLAGMT
+619 SVQKFSVGLVGMT
-632 GMDLIGDAQL
+632 GMDLIGDAKL

-695 TIYDKLEEDAI
+695 TIYDKLEEDAV

>member
-1 MNGDVE
+1 

-12 KNLISLSE
+12 KELISLSE

-32 SLMDRLAGRV
+32 SLMDRLAGCV

-123 VFITEKKDMT
+123 VFITEKEDMT

-139 LYAIQIMKDAH
+139 LYAIQIMKDTH

-235 NYRHLKDLAEK
+235 NYRHLKELAEK

-275 MKIENK
+275 MKIENE

-300 RQLYN
+300 RQLAN
-305 AIVLYGYPSIRSQE
+305 AINLYGCTSIRSQE

-382 GKGAKKSREM
+382 EKGAEKSRDM
-392 LSRKFD
+392 LSKKFD
-398 EQNGKLHSLRK
+398 ERNGKLHSLRK

-472 SIDEDVHGQRHL
+472 SIDENEDGHRYL
-484 TKDNKQNL
+484 TKDKQNL

-514 PENVSSRRLMA
+514 PENVSSRKLMA

-552 KPCEGRQISWE
+552 KPCEDQISWE
-563 EVEQSAKSASDFVLG
+563 EVEQSAKHASDFVLG

-583 AGLHDAGR
+583 ARLHDAGR

-695 TIYDKLEEDAI
+695 TIYDKLEEDAV

>member
-1 MNGDVE
+1 

-12 KNLISLSE
+12 KELISLSE

-123 VFITEKKDMT
+123 VFITEKEDMT

-139 LYAIQIMKDAH
+139 LYAIRIMKDAN
-150 GEYHQQEL
+150 GEYHQQEV

-171 TNAATLYLELRVP
+171 TDAATLYLELRVP
-184 YKHTRNEKTS
+184 YKHTGNEKTS

-219 NAAIFAF
+219 DAAIFAF

-235 NYRHLKDLAEK
+235 NYRHLKELAEK

-267 VRETFMQE
+267 VRGTFIQE
-275 MKIENK
+275 MKIENQ

-300 RQLYN
+300 RQLAN
-305 AIVLYGYPSIRSQE
+305 AINLYGCTSIRSQE
-319 NNIDYLKDE
+319 NNVDYLKDE

-382 GKGAKKSREM
+382 GEGAKKSRDM
-392 LSRKFD
+392 LSHKFD

-420 AAEQIVKDSLYEHE
+420 AAEQIVKDSLYENE

-446 RCRMEALKKSLRTL
+446 QCRMEALKKSLRAL
-460 EDPQNASLPKLL
+460 EDPENASLPKLL
-472 SIDEDVHGQRHL
+472 SIDEDAHGHRYL
-484 TKDNKQNL
+484 TEDKQNL

-497 LYSLLQKPSGKN
+497 LYSLIQKPSGKN

-514 PENVSSRRLMA
+514 PENVSSRQLMA

-552 KPCEGRQISWE
+552 KPCEDQISWE
-563 EVEQSAKSASDFVLG
+563 EVEQSAKRASDFVLG

-583 AGLHDAGR
+583 ARLHDAGR
-591 TSKEAGGEITEEQR
+591 TSKEAGGEITDEQR
-605 KTSEMLYDN
+605 KTSEILCDN

-619 SVQKFSVGLAGMT
+619 SVQKFSVGLVGMT
-632 GMDLIGDAQL
+632 GMDLIGDAKL

>member
-12 KNLISLSE
+12 KKLISLSE

-32 SLMDRLAGRV
+32 SLMDRLAGCV

-123 VFITEKKDMT
+123 VFITEKEDMT

-171 TNAATLYLELRVP
+171 KDAATLYLELRVP

-235 NYRHLKDLAEK
+235 NYRHLKELAEK

-275 MKIENK
+275 MKIENE
-281 NQVVCTGAYAEPE
+281 NQVVCTGAYVEPK

-305 AIVLYGYPSIRSQE
+305 AIILYGYPSIRSQE

-382 GKGAKKSREM
+382 GKGAEKSRAM
-392 LSRKFD
+392 LSPKFD
-398 EQNGKLHSLRK
+398 KRNGKLHSLRK

-420 AAEQIVKDSLYEHE
+420 AAEQIVKDSLYENE

-446 RCRMEALKKSLRTL
+446 RCRMEALKQSLRTL

-472 SIDEDVHGQRHL
+472 SIDENEDGHRYL
-484 TKDNKQNL
+484 TMDKQNL

-514 PENVSSRRLMA
+514 PENVSSRKLMA

-552 KPCEGRQISWE
+552 KPCEDQISWE
-563 EVEQSAKSASDFVLG
+563 EVEQSAKRASDFVLG

-583 AGLHDAGR
+583 ARLHDAGR

-605 KTSEMLYDN
+605 KTSEMLCDN

-619 SVQKFSVGLAGMT
+619 SVQKFSVGLVGMT

-642 NLIPQIASSFGVSVG
+642 NLIPQIASSFGVSIG

>member
-42 QNGAPEDDDPGKDN
+42 QNDAPEDDDPGKDN

-123 VFITEKKDMT
+123 VFITEKEDMT

-139 LYAIQIMKDAH
+139 LYAIRIMKDAH

-171 TNAATLYLELRVP
+171 TDAATLYLELRVP

-219 NAAIFAF
+219 DAAIFAF

-235 NYRHLKDLAEK
+235 NYRHLKELAEK

-294 MNEEWI
+294 MNEDWI
-300 RQLYN
+300 QQLAN
-305 AIVLYGYPSIRSQE
+305 AINLYGCTSIRSQE

-420 AAEQIVKDSLYEHE
+420 AAEQIVKDSLYENE

-472 SIDEDVHGQRHL
+472 SIDEDAHGQRYL
-484 TKDNKQNL
+484 TEDKQNL

-497 LYSLLQKPSGKN
+497 LYSLIQKPSGKN

-514 PENVSSRRLMA
+514 PENVSSRQLMA

-552 KPCEGRQISWE
+552 KPCEDQISWE
-563 EVEQSAKSASDFVLG
+563 EVEQSAKRASDFVLG

-583 AGLHDAGR
+583 ARLHDAGR

-605 KTSEMLYDN
+605 KTSEMLCDN

-619 SVQKFSVGLAGMT
+619 SVQKFSVGLVGMT
-632 GMDLIGDAQL
+632 GMDLIGDAKL

-695 TIYDKLEEDAI
+695 TIYDKLEEDAV

>member
-1 MNGDVE
+1 

-12 KNLISLSE
+12 KELISLSE

-32 SLMDRLAGRV
+32 SLMDRLAGCV

-123 VFITEKKDMT
+123 VFITEKEDMP

-139 LYAIQIMKDAH
+139 LYAIQIMKDEK

-171 TNAATLYLELRVP
+171 KDAATMYLELRVP
-184 YKHTRNEKTS
+184 YKHTKNEKTS

-219 NAAIFAF
+219 DAAIFAF

-235 NYRHLKDLAEK
+235 NYRHLKELAEK

-275 MKIENK
+275 MKIENE

-300 RQLYN
+300 RQLAN
-305 AIVLYGYPSIRSQE
+305 AINLYGCTSIRSQE

-382 GKGAKKSREM
+382 GKGAKKSRDM
-392 LSRKFD
+392 LSPKFD
-398 EQNGKLHSLRK
+398 ERNGKLHSLRK

-420 AAEQIVKDSLYEHE
+420 AAEQIVKDSLYENE
-434 EGYTCKRVLVPE
+434 EGYPCKRVLVPE
-446 RCRMEALKKSLRTL
+446 RCRMEALKQSLRTL

-472 SIDEDVHGQRHL
+472 SIDENEDGHRYL
-484 TKDNKQNL
+484 TDDKQNL
-492 EVPQS
+492 EVPQT
-497 LYSLLQKPSGKN
+497 LYSLIQKPSGKN
-509 EPSFV
+509 EPSLV

-552 KPCEGRQISWE
+552 KPCEDQISWE
-563 EVEQSAKSASDFVLG
+563 DVEQSAKHASDFVLG

-583 AGLHDAGR
+583 ARLHDAGR

-605 KTSEMLYDN
+605 KTSEMLRDN

-619 SVQKFSVGLAGMT
+619 SVQKFSVGLVGMT
-632 GMDLIGDAQL
+632 GMDLIGDAKL
-642 NLIPQIASSFGVSVG
+642 NLIPQIASSFGVSIG

-665 ALAAGAAIAI
+665 ALAAGAAVAI